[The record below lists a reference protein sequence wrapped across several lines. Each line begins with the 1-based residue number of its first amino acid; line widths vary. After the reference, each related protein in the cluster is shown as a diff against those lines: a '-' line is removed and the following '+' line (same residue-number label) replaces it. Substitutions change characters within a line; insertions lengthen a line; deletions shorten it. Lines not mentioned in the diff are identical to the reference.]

1 MTRSGSCVTRAAVER
16 IVGVGARPLA
26 WMRRIMFNPFL
37 DSHRRLRATSSLD
50 EAPEIGVD
58 GFVVISLRG
67 IGGIAR
73 ATAMVALPN
82 LVHAINPGADTQA
95 WTGSWAH
102 CIERFGLIVFV
113 IGGSMIGPA
122 FLLHSRAGHLVAPR
136 PIVLVFIFAG
146 MLIAGLLSMLIGEIL
161 G

>member
-1 MTRSGSCVTRAAVER
+1 MRCAVER
-16 IVGVGARPLA
+16 IVGVRTRPLI
-26 WMRRIMFNPFL
+26 WMRRMIFNSFL
-37 DSHRRLRATSSLD
+37 DSHRRLRATNSLD
-50 EAPEIGVD
+50 EAPEIGVAA
-58 GFVVISLRG
+58 FVVISLRG

-102 CIERFGLIVFV
+102 CIERVGLIVFV

-122 FLLHSRAGHLVAPR
+122 FLLHRRAGHLVAPR

-146 MLIAGLLSMLIGEIL
+146 MLIAGLLSMLIGEMSWTEA
-161 G
+161 